1 MLELGR
7 DITGEFAS
15 AESHEWLCT
24 NGIGGFASGTIAG
37 SLARRYH
44 GLLVAALA
52 PPLGRT
58 LLAAKLDEALTY
70 GGVTWELGANR
81 WQSGTIAP
89 EGHRLIERF
98 RLEAGAPVWTY
109 ACADALIEKRV
120 WMEQGA
126 NTTYV
131 QYRLLRALEPA
142 GLVVKTLVNYR
153 DYHSTTRADGW
164 RMRVD
169 ASPDGLVVT
178 AFDGAR
184 PLRLLAKAATAEPAH
199 EWYRGFELPRETE
212 RGLDHHD
219 DHLHAGTFRATL
231 ALDEPLTIVLSAEPA
246 PTVDGESAR
255 LGQEK
260 HAARTLARWEKAQ
273 SAVLPA
279 PAWVRQ
285 LVTAADQFVVSRP
298 LPDVPDG
305 LSVIAGYPWFA
316 DWGRDTMISLPGLA
330 LATGR
335 PEVAGRVLATFARFI
350 DQGMLPN
357 RFPDGTQAP
366 EYNSVDAALWYV
378 EAVRA
383 YHAAT
388 GDDALLA
395 RLYPAL
401 SDIIGWYRK
410 GTRYGI
416 GQDETDGLL
425 RSGEPGVQL
434 TWMDA
439 RVDDRVV
446 TPRTG
451 KAVEI
456 NALWH
461 NALRAM
467 AGFAQA
473 LARPADEWKAQA
485 DRVAT
490 GFDRF
495 WNHAESCCFD
505 VLDTPA
511 GNDASIRPN
520 QIFAVSLPASPLAP
534 ERQRG
539 VVDTCA
545 RRLLTSFGLR
555 SLDPRH
561 PDYRGRYQGGPR
573 ERDGTYHQGTVWG
586 WLLGPF
592 ALAYFKVYGDAG
604 SARALLEPLGHHLGA
619 YCLGTLGEV
628 FDGDPPHWPGGC
640 PAQAWSV
647 AETLRAWTELA
658 HGPRGRAR

>member
-7 DITGEFAS
+7 DITGEFDS
-15 AESHEWLCT
+15 AESREWLCT

-58 LLAAKLDEALTY
+58 LVATKLEEVVSY
-70 GGVTWELGANR
+70 GGATWELGANR
-81 WQSGTIAP
+81 WQSGSIAP
-89 EGHRLIERF
+89 EGHRFIERF
-98 RLEAGAPVWTY
+98 RLEGDVPVWAY
-109 ACADALIEKRV
+109 ACADALLEKRV

-142 GLVVKTLVNYR
+142 ALVIKALVNYR

-164 RMRVD
+164 SMRVE
-169 ASPDGLVVT
+169 ATPHGLVVT
-178 AFDGAR
+178 AFEGAR
-184 PLRLLAKAATAEPAH
+184 PLRVLAAAATAEPAH
-199 EWYRGFELPRETE
+199 DWYRGFELRRETE
-212 RGLDHHD
+212 RGLDHYD
-219 DHLHAGTFRATL
+219 DHLHAGTFHATL
-231 ALDEPLTIVLSAEPA
+231 RRGESLTVVLSTEAEPSL
-246 PTVDGESAR
+246 DGGSAGPGGEGHTAEI
-255 LGQEK
+255 L
-260 HAARTLARWEKAQ
+260 TRWEKAQ
-273 SAVLPA
+273 PEAARA

-285 LVTAADQFVVSRP
+285 LVIAASQFFVKRP

-330 LATGR
+330 LVTGR
-335 PEVAGRVLATFARFI
+335 PEVAGRVLATFARFV
-350 DQGMLPN
+350 DRGMLPN
-357 RFPDGTQAP
+357 RFPDGVQAP

-395 RLYPAL
+395 RVYPAL
-401 SDIIGWYRK
+401 TDIIGWYRK

-425 RSGEPGVQL
+425 RSGEAGVQL

-439 RVDDRVV
+439 RVGDRVV

-461 NALRAM
+461 NALCAM
-467 AGFAQA
+467 AGFARA
-473 LARPADEWKAQA
+473 LGRPAGEWQA
-485 DRVAT
+485 EAARVAS

-495 WNHAESCCFD
+495 WNAAERCCFD
-505 VLDTPA
+505 VLDTPS
-511 GNDASIRPN
+511 GNDPSIRPN
-520 QIFAVSLPASPLAP
+520 QIFAVSLAASPLPPA
-534 ERQRG
+534 RQRG
-539 VVDTCA
+539 VVETCA

-555 SLDPRH
+555 TLDPRH
-561 PDYRGRYQGGPR
+561 PDYSGRYHGGPR
-573 ERDGTYHQGTVWG
+573 ERDSTYHQGTVWG

-592 ALAYFKVYGDAG
+592 ALAHFKVYGDADQ
-604 SARALLEPLGHHLGA
+604 ARALLDPLGLDLAA
-619 YCLGTLGEV
+619 YCVGTLGEI
-628 FDGDPPHWPGGC
+628 FEGDPPHRPGGC

-647 AETLRAWTELA
+647 AETLRAWTELV
-658 HGPRGRAR
+658 GSRPGQAR

>member
-1 MLELGR
+1 
-7 DITGEFAS
+7 
-15 AESHEWLCT
+15 
-24 NGIGGFASGTIAG
+24 
-37 SLARRYH
+37 
-44 GLLVAALA
+44 
-52 PPLGRT
+52 
-58 LLAAKLDEALTY
+58 
-70 GGVTWELGANR
+70 
-81 WQSGTIAP
+81 
-89 EGHRLIERF
+89 
-98 RLEAGAPVWTY
+98 
-109 ACADALIEKRV
+109 
-120 WMEQGA
+120 
-126 NTTYV
+126 
-131 QYRLLRALEPA
+131 
-142 GLVVKTLVNYR
+142 
-153 DYHSTTRADGW
+153 
-164 RMRVD
+164 
-169 ASPDGLVVT
+169 VT

-184 PLRLLAKAATAEPAH
+184 SLRLLAKAATAAPAH

-219 DHLHAGTFRATL
+219 DHLHAGTFHATL
-231 ALDEPLTIVLSAEPA
+231 AVDEPLTIVLSAEPA

-388 GDDALLA
+388 GDDALLGQ
-395 RLYPAL
+395 LYPAL
-401 SDIIGWYRK
+401 SDIVGWYRK

-467 AGFAQA
+467 TGFAQA

-555 SLDPRH
+555 SLEPRH

-647 AETLRAWTELA
+647 AETLRAWTELG

>member
-7 DITGEFAS
+7 DITGEFDS
-15 AESHEWLCT
+15 AESREWLCT

-58 LLAAKLDEALTY
+58 LVATKLEEVVSY

-81 WQSGTIAP
+81 WQSGCVAP
-89 EGHRLIERF
+89 EGHRFIERF
-98 RLEAGAPVWTY
+98 RLEAGVPIWSY
-109 ACADALIEKRV
+109 ACADAILEKRV

-142 GLVVKTLVNYR
+142 GLVVKALVNYR
-153 DYHSTTRADGW
+153 DYHSITQADGW
-164 RMRVD
+164 RMGVE
-169 ASPDGLVVT
+169 AAPHGLVVT

-184 PLRLLAKAATAEPAH
+184 PVRILAPAATAEPAH
-199 EWYRGFELPRETE
+199 DWYRGFELLRETE

-219 DHLHAGTFRATL
+219 DHLHAGTFHATLRPGASLSVVLSPEAEPALHGESAGRGGEGHAAETL
-231 ALDEPLTIVLSAEPA
+231 AL
-246 PTVDGESAR
+246 
-255 LGQEK
+255 
-260 HAARTLARWEKAQ
+260 WEKGQPEA
-273 SAVLPA
+273 PRA

-285 LVTAADQFVVSRP
+285 LVVAASQFVVRRP

-305 LSVIAGYPWFA
+305 LSIIAGYPWFA

-335 PEVAGRVLATFARFI
+335 PEVAARVLATFARFI

-357 RFPDGTQAP
+357 RFPDGAQAP
-366 EYNSVDAALWYV
+366 EYNTVDAALWYV

-395 RLYPAL
+395 QLYPAL
-401 SDIIGWYRK
+401 TDIIGWYRK

-416 GQDETDGLL
+416 GEDEVDGLL
-425 RSGEPGVQL
+425 RSGEAGVQL

-439 RVDDRVV
+439 RVGDRVV

-467 AGFAQA
+467 AGFARTLGRPTGEWQA
-473 LARPADEWKAQA
+473 EA

-495 WNHAESCCFD
+495 WNAAAGCCFD
-505 VLDTPA
+505 VLDTPS
-511 GNDASIRPN
+511 GNDPSIRPN
-520 QIFAVSLPASPLAP
+520 QIFAVSLAASPLSP

-539 VVDTCA
+539 VVEVCA

-561 PDYRGRYQGGPR
+561 PDYSGRYHGGPR

-604 SARALLEPLGHHLGA
+604 RARALLDPLGLQLGA
-619 YCLGTLGEV
+619 YCVGTLGEV
-628 FDGDPPHWPGGC
+628 FDGDPPHQPGGC
-640 PAQAWSV
+640 PAQAWTV
-647 AETLRAWTELA
+647 AETLRAWTELV
-658 HGPRGRAR
+658 GGRPGQAR